1 MPIYKRID
9 AFAAAREVSARYVAN
24 DGPYLSL
31 SGLGLLALILT
42 VAAVQTIGATIMAG
56 CFGNHGLSCRDTK
69 SSNPSPSSGES
80 DERPT
85 RPLQSMIALMSVDD
99 HPGFGRKTHAHMPEG
114 LRTAGRAHGSIRIQE
129 GQPTA
134 LIEQALDPEAG
145 AIFGLDE
152 HQRDAPRPLGWIG
165 LANDDYQPGEKA
177 VRDKGLG
184 AIDCVLVAAPLGARA
199 DALQI

>member
-1 MPIYKRID
+1 VR
-9 AFAAAREVSARYVAN
+9 R
-24 DGPYLSL
+24 
-31 SGLGLLALILT
+31 LLALILT
-42 VAAVQTIGATIMAG
+42 VDAVQTIGATIMAG

-134 LIEQALDPEAG
+134 GFWL
-145 AIFGLDE
+145 
-152 HQRDAPRPLGWIG
+152 
-165 LANDDYQPGEKA
+165 
-177 VRDKGLG
+177 
-184 AIDCVLVAAPLGARA
+184 C
-199 DALQI
+199 

>member
-1 MPIYKRID
+1 VADPCPEPAIGAGEHVLAADQIGVARQPLGHQTEMLDKIGAADRPAVKPQGPGKAEMPIYKRID

-134 LIEQALDPEAG
+134 GFWL
-145 AIFGLDE
+145 
-152 HQRDAPRPLGWIG
+152 
-165 LANDDYQPGEKA
+165 
-177 VRDKGLG
+177 
-184 AIDCVLVAAPLGARA
+184 C
-199 DALQI
+199 